1 MCALGSLD
9 VVFLVPAS
17 TDRINL
23 ARPLRE
29 FLTNTAESLR
39 TTGALNT
46 QVLFVKIKSHN
57 RSGKCTTVFF
67 PSPFLAFTYGLFFF
81 FYLFQIGV
89 VVYGS
94 RPKIW
99 FLLNRHARSDTLLQE
114 IQSIPFDESPGSN
127 IGWDFCLSPY
137 LF

>member
-1 MCALGSLD
+1 MFFHMLLFKNVSLTNPDTHLFAVCALGSLD

-67 PSPFLAFTYGLFFF
+67 PVLF
-81 FYLFQIGV
+81 
-89 VVYGS
+89 
-94 RPKIW
+94 
-99 FLLNRHARSDTLLQE
+99 
-114 IQSIPFDESPGSN
+114 
-127 IGWDFCLSPY
+127 
-137 LF
+137 

>member
-29 FLTNTAESLR
+29 FLTNTAESLI

-46 QVLFVKIKSHN
+46 QVLFVKKKVSQQIREMHN
-57 RSGKCTTVFF
+57 CFF
-67 PSPFLAFTYGLFFF
+67 SSPFLAFTYGLFFF
-81 FYLFQIGV
+81 NLFQIGV

-137 LF
+137 HF

>member
-29 FLTNTAESLR
+29 FLTNTAESLI

-46 QVLFVKIKSHN
+46 QVLFVKKSL
-57 RSGKCTTVFF
+57 TTDQGN
-67 PSPFLAFTYGLFFF
+67 AQLFFF
-81 FYLFQIGV
+81 QSFFSFYLWAIFLNLFQIGV

-137 LF
+137 HF

>member
-29 FLTNTAESLR
+29 FLTNTAESLI

-46 QVLFVKIKSHN
+46 QVLFVKKKSHN

-67 PSPFLAFTYGLFFF
+67 SSPFLAFTYGLFFF
-81 FYLFQIGV
+81 NLFQIGV

-137 LF
+137 HF

>member
-1 MCALGSLD
+1 M
-9 VVFLVPAS
+9 
-17 TDRINL
+17 
-23 ARPLRE
+23 
-29 FLTNTAESLR
+29 
-39 TTGALNT
+39 
-46 QVLFVKIKSHN
+46 HN
-57 RSGKCTTVFF
+57 CFF
-67 PSPFLAFTYGLFFF
+67 SSPFLAFTYGLFFLN
-81 FYLFQIGV
+81 LFQIGV

-137 LF
+137 HF